1 MTTEQRIDKL
11 EQQCRLYRNLFI
23 LAGLMLVALIGYG
36 AVESIPN
43 IIRAKRFEVID
54 KDGNVV
60 ARLGHYHRGSGSL
73 EILTREGAVVIEASA
88 LRGNGLLKVYREN
101 GEVILTTEKS
111 GL

>member
-1 MTTEQRIDKL
+1 MTTEERLQRL
-11 EQQCRLYRNLFI
+11 ERQCRWYGNLI
-23 LAGLMLVALIGYG
+23 VLAGLGIVALVGYG
-36 AVESIPN
+36 AVESIPD

-88 LRGNGLLKVYREN
+88 LRGNGLLKVSTEN

-111 GL
+111 GS